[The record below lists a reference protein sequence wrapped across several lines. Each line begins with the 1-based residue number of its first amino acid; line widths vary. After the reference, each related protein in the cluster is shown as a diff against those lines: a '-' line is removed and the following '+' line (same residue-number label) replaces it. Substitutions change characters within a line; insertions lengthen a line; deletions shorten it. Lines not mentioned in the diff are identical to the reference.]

1 MSIIFSVT
9 ANYIWIFHV
18 FVVVISECSLSC
30 NRFSS
35 IRRLHSL
42 WSREKE
48 VAISFLASKS
58 LRVSCLGD
66 DRIKRCGSSSAGNG
80 GKDKNGKGTAGNQW
94 SCPKCGNP
102 CTSVK
107 RKWDESAFYSAVDI
121 PLLNRTPKFF
131 TLFYF
136 AWHTILFYTTFISQ
150 LFCFAATTRFV
161 QCDKCD
167 HFFLI
172 LSEADS
178 AKRYIHVHYDK
189 ASSNEG
195 EKQGKAL
202 QSPPPPPRKVILPSK
217 CDDPE
222 LTW

>member
-1 MSIIFSVT
+1 MD
-9 ANYIWIFHV
+9 
-18 FVVVISECSLSC
+18 IS
-30 NRFSS
+30 
-35 IRRLHSL
+35 
-42 WSREKE
+42 
-48 VAISFLASKS
+48 
-58 LRVSCLGD
+58 
-66 DRIKRCGSSSAGNG
+66 
-80 GKDKNGKGTAGNQW
+80 
-94 SCPKCGNP
+94 
-102 CTSVK
+102 
-107 RKWDESAFYSAVDI
+107 
-121 PLLNRTPKFF
+121 LLNRMPKFF

-136 AWHTILFYTTFISQ
+136 AWQAISFYTTFISQ

-202 QSPPPPPRKVILPSK
+202 QSPPPPPRKVIMAWVNVMT
-217 CDDPE
+217 E
-222 LTW
+222 LTWNRLNQLTHHHIISMWIPHHNANTVLKNLNPWRFLVQLRVSQLGLS

>member
-9 ANYIWIFHV
+9 ANYIWIFYV
-18 FVVVISECSLSC
+18 FVVVISACSLSC

-80 GKDKNGKGTAGNQW
+80 GKDKNGKGTPGNQW

-107 RKWDESAFYSAVDI
+107 RKWDELTFYSAVDI

-131 TLFYF
+131 YSF
-136 AWHTILFYTTFISQ
+136 
-150 LFCFAATTRFV
+150 LFCLTHYFVLHYFHFSTVLFCSNNTFCSVWQVWSLFLNLIGSRF
-161 QCDKCD
+161 
-167 HFFLI
+167 
-172 LSEADS
+172 S
-178 AKRYIHVHYDK
+178 
-189 ASSNEG
+189 
-195 EKQGKAL
+195 
-202 QSPPPPPRKVILPSK
+202 
-217 CDDPE
+217 
-222 LTW
+222 